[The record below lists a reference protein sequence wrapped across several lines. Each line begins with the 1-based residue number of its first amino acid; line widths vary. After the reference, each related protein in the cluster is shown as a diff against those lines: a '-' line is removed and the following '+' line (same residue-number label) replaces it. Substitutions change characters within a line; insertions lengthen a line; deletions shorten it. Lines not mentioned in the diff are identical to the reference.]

1 MTIDPHLHIKTSL
14 RDILDD
20 RDPGACLA
28 SIVSCLATR
37 HVGDHQRN
45 QRRVRFLPKQNGGGG
60 NSCELWKFQCK
71 KLGLGQWLNF
81 QHFWDYVFSEK
92 LKFKVLLQG
101 PLAKWEKSRWGFIS
115 GSWWISNW
123 KNAWISIGWSKS
135 LGKWLEITKDP
146 LNIDPATTYKL
157 GWSSK

>member
-60 NSCELWKFQCK
+60 TAASCGNSSVK
-71 KLGLGQWLNF
+71 N
-81 QHFWDYVFSEK
+81 
-92 LKFKVLLQG
+92 
-101 PLAKWEKSRWGFIS
+101 LALANG
-115 GSWWISNW
+115 
-123 KNAWISIGWSKS
+123 
-135 LGKWLEITKDP
+135 
-146 LNIDPATTYKL
+146 
-157 GWSSK
+157 